1 MLPDTRY
8 VFLDANIYVQ
18 YLPYFKA
25 DVLLKKLQHLD
36 LIVCSELINEIRR
49 VAFYP
54 GILQQTDAVNQNNYH
69 DYVQAVLL
77 KIQQFAE
84 INIDTPIP
92 ILVEQP
98 AGDSADWYIKNL
110 CLQARAVSRGRCHR
124 PQPERG
130 TTI

>member
-8 VFLDANIYVQ
+8 VFLDANVYVQ

-25 DVLLKKLQHLD
+25 EVLLKKLQHLD
-36 LIVCSELINEIRR
+36 LIVCSELITEIRR

-54 GILQQTDAVNQNNYH
+54 GILQKTDSANQNNYH

-92 ILVEQP
+92 ILIEQP
-98 AGDSADWYIKNL
+98 AL
-110 CLQARAVSRGRCHR
+110 EAV
-124 PQPERG
+124 
-130 TTI
+130 